1 MKVQS
6 LMLCLLLLVCPHLV
20 AANAQDLIIGTTL
33 QIHSKVLDEERSYA
47 VSLPA
52 SYPWAR
58 SQRYPVLYVLDGREQ
73 FAHTVASARFLSAQ
87 GEIPELIVVGIDS
100 TERVRDF
107 TQTDWPEAWIGG
119 GGADNFARFLGEEL
133 LPKIAGDYRT
143 DGYRIVS
150 GHSAGGQFA
159 LHAVAA
165 HPDLFRAYIALAP
178 SVNWDHGLPQRELQQ
193 ALGAA
198 KSLPVFVYFAYA
210 NDYEQALA
218 DDLAL
223 KATLAGHVPAGF
235 RASSRHFPLESHS
248 SIALLGQ
255 IDALRSLY
263 AGYGMSNDALQDA
276 DLASVDMHYGDL
288 SKSLGWPVAVP
299 ESTINSLAYS
309 LLGNQKVTE
318 AIALFQRNTAEHPES
333 ANAWDSLAEGYAQAL
348 QWPQA
353 IEAVDKA
360 VALATRNA
368 LPNRSAFERNAKK
381 LHAASQ
387 HDKGQK

>member
-1 MKVQS
+1 MRIRV
-6 LMLCLLLLVCPHLV
+6 LIFCLLLLVCRHV
-20 AANAQDLIIGTTL
+20 AAGNGQDVVIGKTQSL
-33 QIHSKVLDEERSYA
+33 HSAVLDEERSYTVA
-47 VSLPA
+47 LPVSYQWA
-52 SYPWAR
+52 ST
-58 SQRYPVLYVLDGREQ
+58 QRYPVLYVLDGQDQ
-73 FAHTVASARFLSAQ
+73 FVHTAASVQFLAAR

-100 TERVRDF
+100 TVRVRDF

-178 SVNWDHGLPQRELQQ
+178 SLNWDHGLPQREMQQ
-193 ALGAA
+193 ALDAA

-223 KATLAGHVPAGF
+223 KATLAGRVPAGF
-235 RASSRHFPLESHS
+235 RASSRHFPLESHTG
-248 SIALLGQ
+248 IALLGQ

-276 DLASVDMHYGDL
+276 DLASIEQHYRDL

-299 ESTINSLAYS
+299 ESIINSLAYS
-309 LLGNQKVTE
+309 LLGNQKVTD

-333 ANAWDSLAEGYAQAL
+333 ANAWDSLADGYAQAL

-368 LPNRSAFERNAKK
+368 LPNRSAFEHHAKK

-387 HDKGQK
+387 DGKEHK